1 MSRWLAIAAIA
12 VAAACGSSTNYG
24 NPPPPPPPGPPPPPP
39 PPTGGHLTTI
49 TVSNNQFLPRPDT
62 IPVGN
67 ITFHWG
73 AGAVTHNVTWDTG
86 PTTPTGSGPRAD
98 GDADF
103 VAALSAGTYTYH
115 CSIHGASMSGSIIVT
130 P

>member
-1 MSRWLAIAAIA
+1 MSRWLAIAAMGV
-12 VAAACGSSTNYG
+12 VAACSNSTTGYG
-24 NPPPPPPPGPPPPPP
+24 GNPPPPPP

-62 IPVGN
+62 IPAGN
-67 ITFHWG
+67 ITFHW
-73 AGAVTHNVTWDTG
+73 AAAAVTHNVTWDGG
-86 PTTPTGSGPRAD
+86 PTTPPSSGNRAG

-103 VAALSAGTYTYH
+103 VAALSAGTYAYH
-115 CSIHGASMSGSIIVT
+115 CTIHGAAMSGTIVVT